1 MKTND
6 EMMDEIEKGIA
17 ETKKSI
23 KETGWPP
30 QADIDVMA
38 KYGFAWHPDTQGWKR
53 TAAVELGRLGGQAK
67 SEAKTRAAR
76 KNAKKPRPRK

>member
-53 TAAVELGRLGGQAK
+53 TAAV
-67 SEAKTRAAR
+67 KTRAAR